1 MEREEREPERDV
13 EELEQR
19 ADELDKEIG
28 DARDKV
34 ASTDGV
40 DVESEDGPGDD

>member
-1 MEREEREPERDV
+1 MEREPQPERNV

-19 ADELDKEIG
+19 AEELEKEID
-28 DARDKV
+28 DARDQV
-34 ASTDGV
+34 AETEGV

>member
-1 MEREEREPERDV
+1 MEREERQPERDV
-13 EELEQR
+13 EELEER
-19 ADELDKEIG
+19 AEKLDQDIG
-28 DARDKV
+28 EARDKV

>member
-1 MEREEREPERDV
+1 M

-19 ADELDKEIG
+19 SEELEKQID
-28 DARDKV
+28 DARDQV
-34 ASTDGV
+34 AETEGV